1 MSESAGKTFRGLH
14 EAYASIYANKSEN
27 LTEDTIVSEVQEEQK
42 FEINEEKLLITMIDY
57 LVVEGYVKTEEEAL
71 KMIPHI
77 GEEWMG
83 DIVSHIYLSEGFY
96 SCIDSLIKEGYDVSS
111 FNEEYLF
118 ELYVE
123 GVDNYLN
130 EQIAG
135 DMPGM
140 GLLGAGLSGIFGAGA
155 WGLNKLRKAFS
166 PTAKPA
172 TTGPSTWD
180 YGQSGTSTYKPKPAP
195 VAVKPKPKPAPVAVK
210 PKPTPV
216 VKSQSVDLDNPPR
229 SGSIPDSSYQPG
241 VRVSVRSGST
251 STPGGGGGGGDN
263 GDNEPPKDKKPGL
276 VGKALDALNR
286 WATRPPKPP
295 KPPGPGMSQAQ
306 QKLLNIGKRVFVK
319 DPGEGLG
326 KGLLRRYVYGGL
338 GGGLGIDQALGGR
351 TTSRAIELGKTLY
364 HRANIGAAD
373 DKKAIETRGDEDR
386 HKISTDYEEKK
397 KREAAQRAELE
408 RIRNGSSSS
417 APQPS
422 APPRPTRVK
431 GIDY

>member
-1 MSESAGKTFRGLH
+1 MSESAGKTFRGLQ
-14 EAYASIYANKSEN
+14 EAYASIYADKSEN
-27 LTEDTIVSEVQEEQK
+27 LTEDTIVSEVQEEQE

-77 GEEWMG
+77 SEEWMD

-96 SCIDSLIKEGYDVSS
+96 SCVDSLIKEGYDVSS
-111 FNEEYLF
+111 SNEEYLF
-118 ELYVE
+118 ECYVE

-130 EQIAG
+130 EQLAG
-135 DMPGM
+135 D
-140 GLLGAGLSGIFGAGA
+140 LGGSLTNTILGGIGAAGL
-155 WGLNKLRKAFS
+155 WGLDKFRKS
-166 PTAKPA
+166 LTNTKPV
-172 TTGPSTWD
+172 WRD
-180 YGQSGTSTYKPKPAP
+180 YGQSGTSTYKPKP
-195 VAVKPKPKPAPVAVK
+195 K

-229 SGSIPDSSYQPG
+229 SVNLPGSSYQPG

-263 GDNEPPKDKKPGL
+263 GDNKPPKDKKPGL

-295 KPPGPGMSQAQ
+295 KPPKPPGPGMSQVQ

-319 DPGEGLG
+319 DPGESVG

-351 TTSRAIELGKTLY
+351 TTSRAIELAKTLY

-373 DKKAIETRGDEDR
+373 DKKAIERRGDEDR

-417 APQPS
+417 APPV
-422 APPRPTRVK
+422 RPTRVK